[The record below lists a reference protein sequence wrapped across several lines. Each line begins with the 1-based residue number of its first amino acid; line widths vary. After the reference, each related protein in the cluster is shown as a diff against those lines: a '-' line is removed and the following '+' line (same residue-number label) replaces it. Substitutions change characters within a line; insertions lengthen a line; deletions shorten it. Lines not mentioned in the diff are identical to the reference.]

1 MFKEHLNLVHEI
13 LDEIIDFG
21 YESLTTTEDIEQH
34 LSDYQPNKQPG
45 FFDGLVSQGSSLS
58 FIHHVSKG
66 DKTI

>member
-34 LSDYQPNKQPG
+34 LSDY
-45 FFDGLVSQGSSLS
+45 
-58 FIHHVSKG
+58 
-66 DKTI
+66 